1 MAGSKARGPFREW
14 GDSPPWGG
22 SGALVDRSSAR
33 PDFLDRGGFDPET
46 TALAGVRLPWNQPG
60 KPFFADAGEL
70 LDELLGQL
78 RQLTES
84 VDLEKLI
91 RRLLGP
97 QCFVLG
103 VVYGVGENFVVSIL
117 DLMGMF
123 KTLLLAELYDSTRR
137 NPAWTVWQ
145 PGGIARYLTAQM
157 LNEYFGEELHQAAE
171 ERDALVAEIKRV
183 FANPGDFF
191 GGMRDQYVKKFN
203 RLLALSADPSPES
216 QFQAGRVFGDLLMDV
231 LAVIGTGAAVAKV
244 ASKVPRLLK
253 LAGKLK
259 GKVALRSA
267 VGAGEAEVAASRS
280 GPPATKRASSSAKEP
295 KPAAAETPAT
305 DPAVIAKHKQ
315 ELGLDPATNQY
326 RPAEAET
333 ALRLEKAKGINLE
346 RFKPEPGQKGDWT
359 DPATGHVYDG
369 CSPPVSKHFDAQIT
383 NGNFERALK
392 DHVEHATV
400 DFVVI
405 DTSGLG
411 LTAAQQQALRE
422 AIGRAAVSNPGKI
435 VRLP

>member
-1 MAGSKARGPFREW
+1 MAGSKARGPLREW

-22 SGALVDRSSAR
+22 SGAPVDRSSAR

-91 RRLLGP
+91 QRLLGP
-97 QCFVLG
+97 QCFTLG
-103 VVYGVGENFVVSIL
+103 VVYGVGENFVVSVL

-137 NPAWTVWQ
+137 NPGWTVWQ
-145 PGGIARYLTAQM
+145 PGGVAKYLTAQM

-171 ERDALVAEIKRV
+171 ERDALWAEIKRV
-183 FANPGDFF
+183 FENPGDFF

-231 LAVIGTGAAVAKV
+231 LVVIGAGAAVAKV

-259 GKVALRSA
+259 GKVALRRA
-267 VGAGEAEVAASRS
+267 VGAGEAEVSASRG
-280 GPPATKRASSSAKEP
+280 GPPTTKRASPPPRKEP
-295 KPAAAETPAT
+295 KVEVAAV
-305 DPAVIAKHKQ
+305 DP
-315 ELGLDPATNQY
+315 
-326 RPAEAET
+326 
-333 ALRLEKAKGINLE
+333 
-346 RFKPEPGQKGDWT
+346 
-359 DPATGHVYDG
+359 
-369 CSPPVSKHFDAQIT
+369 SPPLPWTSPAGLVYTANSREGSRIKHVLAHT
-383 NGNFERALK
+383 RP
-392 DHVEHATV
+392 
-400 DFVVI
+400 
-405 DTSGLG
+405 DTSKPLHSVFNTQGGSALDLVDEAWLKRG
-411 LTAAQQQALRE
+411 TEIRPGVFEVDMNRVVGTVGETKIRLVVKPGTQEITTAFPIR
-422 AIGRAAVSNPGKI
+422 
-435 VRLP
+435 